1 MIRVGVN
8 GYGTIGKRIA
18 DAVLLQDD
26 MRLVGVAKRR
36 PDYEA
41 FVAKRAGIPLYAI
54 DEESFK
60 AMEDS
65 GLEPKGILSELLDKV
80 DVIVDSTPAGVGA
93 SFKEMYS
100 DKRVKAVFQGG
111 EAPDVAEVS
120 FSTLCN
126 YLDAFLKTSVRVVSC
141 NTTGILRIACS
152 LHNELGVKRVNT
164 FIVRRGAD
172 PKEYKKGPINSVII
186 SPTGAASHHGKD
198 AKSVLHDVDFHT
210 KAVVVPTNNM
220 HVHFIEVKFREKITR
235 EKVIEALS
243 RAPRILLIDAK
254 RTGIVSTSQVIE
266 YFRDLGRKRADVPEL
281 VVWQDSIHVDN
292 DVLSLVQA
300 VHQESIVVPENID
313 AIRALAGTSSDATD
327 TIRRT
332 DNKLGLMKRIE

>member
-26 MRLVGVAKRR
+26 MRLEGVAKRR

-41 FVAKRAGIPLYAI
+41 FVAKQAGIPLYAI
-54 DEESFK
+54 DEESYRNMK
-60 AMEDS
+60 DS
-65 GLEPKGILSELLDKV
+65 GLEPKGTLSELLDKV
-80 DVIVDSTPAGVGA
+80 DIIVDSTPAGVGA
-93 SFKEMYS
+93 SFKEKYAA
-100 DKRVKAVFQGG
+100 KRVKSVFQGG

-126 YLDAFLKTSVRVVSC
+126 YSDAFMKNSARVVSC

-152 LHNELGVKRVNT
+152 LHNEFRIKRVNA

-186 SPTGAASHHGKD
+186 SPPDAASHHGKD

-220 HVHFIEVKFREKITR
+220 HVHFIEVKFGEKISR
-235 EKVIEALS
+235 EKVLEVLL

-281 VVWQDSIHVDN
+281 VVWENTIHVDG
-292 DVLSLVQA
+292 DILSLVQA

-313 AIRALAGTSSDATD
+313 AIRALTGTSSDATD
-327 TIRRT
+327 TLRRT
-332 DNKLGLMKRIE
+332 DDKLGLMKRIE